1 MKIKKLKL
9 EKVKKLSRKKKRLI
23 IAAAALLVLIL
34 AACYTLFIAP
44 LLKKEEW
51 VYKEETVERGTLKV
65 GVTESG
71 SLSYTEKSI
80 DYDLDLSLITD
91 SDDDSSDSD
100 DEEEEIKYLEVETV
114 TAVAGSR
121 VASGDELLK
130 FTDESVERV
139 RSLIK
144 NALLEAEADYIE
156 AESTYEIS
164 ALEAQTTLD
173 TSEIS
178 AKYASKIKATSL
190 SAISDEISSISVSIA
205 EKEAQVTSLNEAYED
220 ALEDYDEIVETY
232 TKAKEQYEA
241 TSTSYSMSFVT
252 IQKAYL
258 NAKNSY
264 EQASEKLERA
274 KQAIT
279 DNEEEIAS
287 LKEKLT
293 QATLKKK
300 LKNLEVTEEYDEAVI
315 SGENAELT
323 YQASIEDLEDTL
335 NESLEKKEELEDL
348 LESFEALVG
357 EDGIILATEDGI
369 ITESAYEEG
378 DSLTAAGAMFKY
390 ATSDNLIISVDVTQE
405 DIVDLN
411 VGDSVDITFTAYP
424 DETYTGTIS
433 SINTEAVSDYSNTI
447 SYTVEILVDGDI
459 SKLYSGMTAEVVF
472 VTDEKEDVLYV
483 SRKAIVEEDGKT
495 YVYHKNSLGIREL
508 TEVTTG
514 LTNGT
519 DIEILS
525 GLSEGETIY
534 LASKVSSE
542 SEVNDS
548 EVTDTETSS
557 EDSEMTFDFDNF
569 SGGDMPD
576 MQGGDFSGDFGGGDF
591 GGGDMTPPGG
601 R

>member
-1 MKIKKLKL
+1 MKEKIVKPEKIKKLSK
-9 EKVKKLSRKKKRLI
+9 KKKRLI
-23 IAAAALLVLIL
+23 IAAAALLVLVL
-34 AACYTLFIAP
+34 AASYTLFIAP

-91 SDDDSSDSD
+91 SEDDSDSSDTD
-100 DEEEEIKYLEVETV
+100 EEEIKYLEVESV
-114 TAVAGSR
+114 KAAAGSK
-121 VASGDELLK
+121 VTGGDELLK

-139 RSLIK
+139 RALIK

-156 AESTYEIS
+156 AESAYEIS

-173 TSEIS
+173 TAGIY
-178 AKYASKIKATSL
+178 AKYASKIKSTSL
-190 SAISDEISSISVSIA
+190 NSVSDEISSISVSIA
-205 EKEAQVTSLNEAYED
+205 KKEAQVTSLNEAYED
-220 ALEDYDEIVETY
+220 AFSDYEDALETY
-232 TKAKEQYEA
+232 TDAKEQYEA
-241 TSTSYSMSFVT
+241 TSTSNSMSFVT
-252 IQKAYL
+252 VQKAYL

-279 DNEEEIAS
+279 DNEEEIAA

-300 LKNLEVTEEYDEAVI
+300 LQNLEITEEYDEAVI

-323 YQASIEDLEDTL
+323 YQASVEDLEETL

-348 LESFEALVG
+348 LESFETLVG
-357 EDGIILATEDGI
+357 DDGIILATEDGI
-369 ITESAYEEG
+369 ITESVYEEG
-378 DSLTAAGAMFKY
+378 DSLTTMGAMFKY

-411 VGDSVDITFTAYP
+411 VGDSVDITFTAYS
-424 DETYTGTIS
+424 DEPYTGTIS

-472 VTDEKEDVLYV
+472 VKDEKEDVLYV
-483 SRKAIVEEDGKT
+483 SRKAIVEIDGKT
-495 YVYHKNSLGIREL
+495 YVYHKNSLGMREL
-508 TEVTTG
+508 TEVTIG
-514 LTNGT
+514 LSNGT

-548 EVTDTETSS
+548 EVSDTESS
-557 EDSEMTFDFDNF
+557 SDDTEMTFDFDNF

-576 MQGGDFSGDFGGGDF
+576 MQGMDFSGDFGGGNF
-591 GGGDMTPPGG
+591 GGGMTPPSGK
-601 R
+601 

>member
-9 EKVKKLSRKKKRLI
+9 EKVKKLSKKKKRLI

-91 SDDDSSDSD
+91 SDDDSDSSDSD

-121 VASGDELLK
+121 VTSGDELLK

-178 AKYASKIKATSL
+178 AKYASKIKSTSL

-220 ALEDYDEIVETY
+220 ALEDYEDVLETY
-232 TKAKEQYEA
+232 TDAKEQYEA
-241 TSTSYSMSFVT
+241 TSTSNSMSFVT
-252 IQKAYL
+252 VQKAYL

-300 LKNLEVTEEYDEAVI
+300 LKNLEITEEYDEAVI

-323 YQASIEDLEDTL
+323 YQASLEDLEDTL

-357 EDGIILATEDGI
+357 DDGIIVATEDGI

-378 DSLTAAGAMFKY
+378 DSLTATGAMFKY

-411 VGDSVDITFTAYP
+411 VGDSVDITFTAYS

-459 SKLYSGMTAEVVF
+459 GKLYSGMTAEVVF
-472 VTDEKEDVLYV
+472 VTEEKEDVLYV

-548 EVTDTETSS
+548 EVDETETSS
-557 EDSEMTFDFDNF
+557 ENSEMTFDADSF

-576 MQGGDFSGDFGGGDF
+576 MQGGDFGGGNF